1 MRRRRLLACAAAG
14 AATSGCAVLG
24 PPPQTA
30 ALIAAPPAGL
40 PPRVD
45 LDAVPFL
52 PQTPFH
58 CGPAALA
65 SVLVHQGYAVTP
77 ESLADQVFLPSREG
91 SLQVEMLSATR
102 RAGAVPVRLPGELSA
117 LLREAADAM
126 PAVVLLNLG
135 LSFVPAWHYAVLV
148 GFDLPAREVLLR
160 SGTTRRM
167 KMPMTTFE
175 HTWHRAGSWAVA
187 AVRPGRLPLTAR
199 EADAAD
205 AAAGFERAQ
214 ARPAVRGQVH
224 DSVLQRWP
232 DNLVS
237 LIGRGTARA
246 AQGDWPGAAADF
258 ERAAQRHDSAAAWHN
273 LALAQ
278 WQLARTDDAR
288 RSARRALERAEAA
301 DPQWRE
307 ATRKLV
313 EQLK

>member
-1 MRRRRLLACAAAG
+1 
-14 AATSGCAVLG
+14 
-24 PPPQTA
+24 
-30 ALIAAPPAGL
+30 
-40 PPRVD
+40 
-45 LDAVPFL
+45 
-52 PQTPFH
+52 
-58 CGPAALA
+58 
-65 SVLVHQGYAVTP
+65 
-77 ESLADQVFLPSREG
+77 
-91 SLQVEMLSATR
+91 
-102 RAGAVPVRLPGELSA
+102 
-117 LLREAADAM
+117 
-126 PAVVLLNLG
+126 
-135 LSFVPAWHYAVLV
+135 
-148 GFDLPAREVLLR
+148 
-160 SGTTRRM
+160 
-167 KMPMTTFE
+167 
-175 HTWHRAGSWAVA
+175 VA
-187 AVRPGRLPLTAR
+187 AVRPGPLPLTAR